1 HDRRAEVC
9 GLKQGL
15 RPPTRIDRHQRP
27 RCRHHAQAGPFPF
40 PRERANSWMDKWISR
55 EKTKAR
61 NGLSN
66 KGRAIFFPIADQI
79 NPSPAKATKP
89 VPTMAPV
96 SA

>member
-1 HDRRAEVC
+1 MATNAREAGITHKQAPSHFLAIARA
-9 GLKQGL
+9 
-15 RPPTRIDRHQRP
+15 
-27 RCRHHAQAGPFPF
+27 AGWMS
-40 PRERANSWMDKWISR
+40 RERA
-55 EKTKAR
+55 KAR

-79 NPSPAKATKP
+79 NPSTAKATKP